1 MAFSSPANEL
11 EQKAKEI
18 DSEPNKQ
25 HDEHNEKHDGGGKK
39 PRLAFHL
46 AHHVLI
52 IIYKAL
58 NQTHV
63 AHVGMI
69 ENIKDIAHEE
79 RQKAL
84 HRV

>member
-18 DSEPNKQ
+18 DGEPDKQ
-25 HDEHNEKHDGGGKK
+25 HDENDEKRDGGGKK
-39 PRLAFHL
+39 PRLASHL

-63 AHVGMI
+63 ARVGMI
-69 ENIKDIAHEE
+69 ENIKDVAHEE
-79 RQKAL
+79 R
-84 HRV
+84 